1 MQILL
6 DVQNESVSKKILDFL
21 STSFQK
27 SDLSVKTLENISTNK
42 EHPFSEFSGL
52 WKNRDINIESI
63 RESAWKK

>member
-6 DVQNESVSKKILDFL
+6 DVQNESVSNKILKFL
-21 STSFQK
+21 STSFKK
-27 SDLSVKTLENISTNK
+27 SDVSIKTLEDKNIDK

-52 WKNRDINIESI
+52 WKNRDINIKSI

>member
-6 DVQNESVSKKILDFL
+6 NVQSSSVSQKILDFL
-21 STSFQK
+21 ATSFK
-27 SDLSVKTLENISTNK
+27 KNDVSVKTLEDTPIDK

-52 WKNRDINIESI
+52 WENRDINIESI

>member
-6 DVQNESVSKKILDFL
+6 NVQSESVSQKILDFL
-21 STSFQK
+21 ATSFK
-27 SDLSVKTLENISTNK
+27 KDDVSIKTLDNSTIDK

-52 WKNRDINIESI
+52 WENRDINIESI